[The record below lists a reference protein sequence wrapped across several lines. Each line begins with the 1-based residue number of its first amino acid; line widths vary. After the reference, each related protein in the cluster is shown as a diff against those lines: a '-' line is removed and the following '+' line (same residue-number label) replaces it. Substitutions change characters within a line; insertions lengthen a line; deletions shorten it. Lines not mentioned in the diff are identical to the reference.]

1 MPPKKQPQPSK
12 PTISGSQGQSV
23 PIQKPQQ
30 SKPTISGSQGQW
42 VPIPENLFANDELW
56 SGRVPCNAWR
66 VYCWLVN
73 RCTKNIK
80 IEGEDTI
87 YGVVA
92 GENLVP
98 CKSIAKGLKTSWS
111 SVRRSVNWLAE
122 KNLITRSRSGKGE
135 EYRYY
140 VVNSIRALELE
151 RRDAEWLKLSK
162 EETAGK
168 ELEFLDE
175 SKAQSFNIEGD
186 DELA

>member
-1 MPPKKQPQPSK
+1 MPPKKQSQLSK
-12 PTISGSQGQSV
+12 PTTSDSQGQPVS
-23 PIQKPQQ
+23 IQKPQQ
-30 SKPTISGSQGQW
+30 SKPTISSSQGQW
-42 VPIPENLFANDELW
+42 VPIPENLFANGDLW

-111 SVRRSVNWLAE
+111 SVRRSLNWLAE

-162 EETAGK
+162 EENAGE

-175 SKAQSFNIEGD
+175 SKVQSFNIEGD